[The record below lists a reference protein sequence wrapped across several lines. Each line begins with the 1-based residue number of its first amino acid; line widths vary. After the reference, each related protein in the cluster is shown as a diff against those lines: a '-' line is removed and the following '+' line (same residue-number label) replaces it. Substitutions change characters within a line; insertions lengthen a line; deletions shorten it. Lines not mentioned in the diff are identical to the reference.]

1 MRLYAVVIGSLILLT
16 AVGVI
21 VSLLLGDSGQ
31 GRYLPILLG
40 CAGAEREDLTAVS
53 QGPWE
58 GVAQIRRG
66 LWARGCSTYAVGL
79 LSTALVHPCTRDVP
93 QVQRVGSISP
103 ITPDRGKP
111 NPKRLYSCGFHH
123 VAARWCKR
131 QNRT

>member
-79 LSTALVHPCTRDVP
+79 HCTCASVYPRCTP
-93 QVQRVGSISP
+93 GSKGWVDLADHTGP
-103 ITPDRGKP
+103 WE
-111 NPKRLYSCGFHH
+111 
-123 VAARWCKR
+123 A
-131 QNRT
+131 